1 MSILSYCKRYLL
13 LFIPII
19 ILFFGSCSQSEAA
32 RGKEAVSKY
41 PVVQP
46 ALVDTVFTKE
56 YIADIHSIQNVEIR
70 THVKGFIE
78 KIHVD
83 EGKPVRKG
91 QILFTLGSR
100 EFRENLLKANAN
112 YKSLIAELRVA
123 EVELKNTR
131 TLAEKNIV
139 SNSELEMAQARKEAI
154 EAKIEEAR
162 AAISIAQLNLSFT
175 EVKAPFDGVINRIPF
190 KTGSLVSE
198 GDLVTTI
205 SNNNEVFAYFNVS
218 EKEFIDIMH
227 NDSTSAMKDVIL
239 LMANNQP
246 FRYHGRVET
255 AENEIDKET
264 GNIAFRARF
273 RNPELVL
280 KHGASG
286 KILVREKLRNAMV
299 IPQKTTF
306 EIQDKIY
313 VFIIDSS
320 NIVRMRNITP
330 KLRLPHLYVVE
341 AGLLPEDRILYEG
354 IQQVKEG
361 ERITPQ
367 PVAFQNI
374 RFN

>member
-1 MSILSYCKRYLL
+1 
-13 LFIPII
+13 
-19 ILFFGSCSQSEAA
+19 
-32 RGKEAVSKY
+32 
-41 PVVQP
+41 
-46 ALVDTVFTKE
+46 
-56 YIADIHSIQNVEIR
+56 
-70 THVKGFIE
+70 
-78 KIHVD
+78 
-83 EGKPVRKG
+83 
-91 QILFTLGSR
+91 
-100 EFRENLLKANAN
+100 
-112 YKSLIAELRVA
+112 
-123 EVELKNTR
+123 
-131 TLAEKNIV
+131 
-139 SNSELEMAQARKEAI
+139 MAQARKEAI

>member
-1 MSILSYCKRYLL
+1 MPILFYCKRTLH
-13 LFIPII
+13 LFTPII
-19 ILFFGSCSQSEAA
+19 IIFFTSCSQSEAA
-32 RGKEAVSKY
+32 GGKEIISSY
-41 PVVQP
+41 PVVGP
-46 ALVDTVFTKE
+46 EMMDTVFTKE

-83 EGKPVRKG
+83 EGKPVKKG

-131 TLAEKNIV
+131 TLADKNIV
-139 SNSELEMAQARKEAI
+139 SSSELEMAQARKEAI
-154 EAKIEEAR
+154 EARIDEAR

-190 KTGSLVSE
+190 KTGSLVAE

-205 SNNNEVFAYFNVS
+205 SNNDQVFAYFNLS
-218 EKEFIDIMH
+218 EKEFIDMMH
-227 NDSTSAMKDVIL
+227 NDSSGAMKEVTL

-246 FRYHGRVET
+246 FRYAGKVET

-273 RNPELVL
+273 NNPEHVL

-286 KILVREKLRNAMV
+286 KILVREHLQNAMV

-313 VFIIDSS
+313 VFTVDSG
-320 NIVRMRNITP
+320 NTIRMRNITP

-341 AGLLPEDRILYEG
+341 AGLFPEDKILYEG
-354 IQQVKEG
+354 IQKVKEG

-367 PVAFQNI
+367 PISFEKVT
-374 RFN
+374 FN

>member
-1 MSILSYCKRYLL
+1 MNILFYSKRDLL
-13 LFIPII
+13 LFALIL
-19 ILFFGSCSQSEAA
+19 ILFNSCAQSEAA
-32 RGKEAVSKY
+32 GGKEVVSKY

-56 YIADIHSIQNVEIR
+56 YIADIHSLQNVEIR

-190 KTGSLVSE
+190 KTGSLVAE

-218 EKEFIDIMH
+218 EKEFIDIIR
-227 NDSTSAMKDVIL
+227 NDSTSAMKEVTL

-246 FRYHGRVET
+246 FPYRGRVET
-255 AENEIDKET
+255 AENEINKET

-273 RNPELVL
+273 RNPEHIL

-286 KILVREKLRNAMV
+286 KILVREQLHNAMV

-313 VFIIDSS
+313 VFVIDRS
-320 NIVRMRNITP
+320 NIVRMKNITP